1 MTAEVIQILSAT
13 IPQDL
18 FGNFHTGGRSA
29 SNPEWGEHEDVLR
42 FIALYRD
49 MEFGWH
55 YARTAAA
62 HNLPVAGAALHGDDE
77 ILYRAYLFCRDPRR
91 FRSPDIAAALALAT
105 GAMQTTRLTL
115 DGMLL
120 AADATA
126 ASVAAKMGLPVEG
139 VAAYERLF
147 FNVIDRKRDL
157 AYLQHIVYPHG
168 RMVEMVAG
176 YFENAATHDIIK
188 RAGFNNGP
196 DQVMYLMGASNSAVD
211 ALSKAAPKQLEELM
225 MSYALLLA
233 QNGALNHAHLGG
245 MSSAR
250 QLLTAGKLG
259 GEQLDDRPLD
269 EDFSAV
275 LRREVMLHAGP
286 VRPSQRQPA
295 AQ

>member
-13 IPQDL
+13 IPPDL
-18 FGNFHTGGRSA
+18 FGHFYTGGRSA
-29 SNPEWGEHEDVLR
+29 SNPQWGEHEDVLR

-62 HNLPVAGAALHGDDE
+62 YNLPVAGAALHGDDE
-77 ILYRAYLFCRDPRR
+77 ILYRAYLFCRDPQR

-105 GAMQTTRLTL
+105 GAMQSTRLTL
-115 DGMLL
+115 DGLLL
-120 AADATA
+120 AAGATA
-126 ASVAAKMGLPVEG
+126 SSAATELGLPVEG

-147 FNVIDRKRDL
+147 FNVLDRKQDL

-168 RMVEMVAG
+168 RMVEMVSG
-176 YFENAATHDIIK
+176 YFENAATHDIIR

-196 DQVMYLMGASNSAVD
+196 EHVLYLMGASNSAVES
-211 ALSKAAPKQLEELM
+211 LTKAAPTQLEGLM

-233 QNGALNHAHLGG
+233 QNGALNHANLGG
-245 MSSAR
+245 ISAAR

-259 GEQLDDRPLD
+259 GEQPDERPLD
-269 EDFSAV
+269 DDFSAV
-275 LRREVMLHAGP
+275 LRREVILHAAP
-286 VRPSQRQPA
+286 VRSGARQPA
-295 AQ
+295 A